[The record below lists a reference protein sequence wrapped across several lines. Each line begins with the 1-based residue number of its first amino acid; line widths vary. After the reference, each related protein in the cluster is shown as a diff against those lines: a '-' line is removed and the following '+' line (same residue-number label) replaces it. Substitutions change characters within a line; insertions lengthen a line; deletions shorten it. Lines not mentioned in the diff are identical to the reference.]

1 MPIAFFCGSVYYV
14 SDLIDIMYIDTD
26 RKFPNNYGLFMGL
39 CWWVTCVVTFQNIM
53 LLQTGRIEY
62 ERRRYLLKELTNALY
77 FNFDEKDE
85 SSLKYPTINF
95 FDTQSLNTWLEA
107 RQITIAVGGRFTKRV
122 HVYVALWIILNAMLL
137 AKWMIWIGG
146 YLPEAYAMEW
156 KE

>member
-1 MPIAFFCGSVYYV
+1 MAFLVGSVYYV
-14 SDLIDIMYIDTD
+14 SDLIDIMIIDSD
-26 RKFPNNYGLFMGL
+26 RKFPENYGLFMGS
-39 CWWVTCVVTFQNIM
+39 CWWVTCVVTMQNII

-107 RQITIAVGGRFTKRV
+107 R
-122 HVYVALWIILNAMLL
+122 
-137 AKWMIWIGG
+137 
-146 YLPEAYAMEW
+146 
-156 KE
+156 